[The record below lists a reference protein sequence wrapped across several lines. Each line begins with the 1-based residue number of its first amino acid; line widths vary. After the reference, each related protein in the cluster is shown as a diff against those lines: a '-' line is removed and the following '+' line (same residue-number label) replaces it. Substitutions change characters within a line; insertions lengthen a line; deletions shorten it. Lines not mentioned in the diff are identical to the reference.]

1 MSRASLVA
9 DLRVRID
16 QLSDQINVQNQ
27 RLRDLE
33 QQRSDT
39 RSRLNAILDPMA
51 HLPLEIQSQIF
62 LYVGW
67 RSHKPMVDPNDAPM
81 ILLNVCHLWRVIAL
95 STPRLWAA
103 ICMDSYPRKA
113 NTVGYNQLCKSWLQ
127 RARNLPL
134 SLGLDGCL
142 KFRANVQ
149 ALVTEY
155 QDRLQSLTLNV
166 DSILGIQIRMPG
178 PLPALRSLTIRSD
191 NTLYLDSDDEANLL
205 DVLQASPGVCR
216 FSMFNLFRKYD
227 VEYLDRPPL
236 TLPHLED
243 LRFGDPSPAM
253 DANSASL
260 LQYLCLPALKNLSLS
275 ALSIPDE
282 ELVSFLAR
290 SSPPLESLSVV
301 ALDVLWPTPLVDQCL
316 RLIPTLT
323 SLTLSA
329 VFAGGINDLF
339 HSFFAILGS
348 PNLLPQLRRITI
360 WAGRRTNIDY
370 EELLPI
376 LRTRRTTPL
385 ESFELIFV
393 PDFAIAASPCV
404 FYAHPDT
411 EVKAALRQLV
421 TDGIRVHVGPA
432 GDNLL

>member
-1 MSRASLVA
+1 MSHISLVTE
-9 DLRVRID
+9 LRFQLD
-16 QLSDQINVQNQ
+16 QLSGQIDVQKQ

-51 HLPLEIQSQIF
+51 RLPLEIQSQIF
-62 LYVGW
+62 LCVGW
-67 RSHKPMVDPNDAPM
+67 TSHKPMVDPNDTPM
-81 ILLNVCHLWRVIAL
+81 IFLNVCHLWRVIAL

-166 DSILGIQIRMPG
+166 ASALGRLIRMRG
-178 PLPALRSLTIRSD
+178 PFPALRNLTFRSD
-191 NTLYLDSDDEANLL
+191 ASLYLDT
-205 DVLQASPGVCR
+205 SPEISH
-216 FSMFNLFRKYD
+216 FSIYNLFREAD
-227 VEYLDRPPL
+227 IELLDIPLL
-236 TLPHLED
+236 TLAHLED
-243 LRFGDPSPAM
+243 LQVGNPDFSTSPVM
-253 DANSASL
+253 DDNSASL
-260 LQYLCLPALKNLSLS
+260 LQYLCLPALKNLSLTV
-275 ALSIPDE
+275 LDIPDE
-282 ELVSFLAR
+282 EMVSFFAR
-290 SSPPLESLSVV
+290 SSPPLESLTV
-301 ALDVLWPTPLVDQCL
+301 ALDVLWPTSLVERCL

-323 SLTLSA
+323 SLKLSV
-329 VFAGGINDLF
+329 VFAGDINDMF
-339 HSFFAILGS
+339 RSFFEILGS
-348 PNLLPQLRRITI
+348 PSLLPQLRRITL
-360 WAGRRTNIDY
+360 WAGRRTKINY
-370 EELLPI
+370 EELLSM

-385 ESFELIFV
+385 ESFELVFL
-393 PDFAIAASPCV
+393 PDFGVAESPRV
-404 FYAHPDT
+404 FSAQPNT

-421 TDGIRVHVGPA
+421 TDGVRVHVGPA